1 MSMKRQQEVGTGL
14 GLSRLGEPSTKK
26 RCVTYSTF
34 LKWQTELD
42 KDCQTGSWLDCE
54 VNNEGGK
61 RVVAKLRCKVCLK
74 FKAKITGRRNY
85 SDKWVI
91 GADSVRSS
99 NIKDH
104 ARTDQHAHAMLLLK
118 KEHAV
123 STGLGPSSYAPIAK
137 SFSALSDD
145 SKAKLRIKFDIAHFV
160 ATEKL
165 AFTKYPRI
173 CELEA
178 HRGVNVGTAYTNE
191 PAGKTVCHYIAESKR
206 EELLKC
212 LAKAKFFSVLMDGST
227 DSGNIDNELFLVL
240 WCDIDGSDEKV
251 HTRMNFF
258 AVTRPEAVTGQGLFN
273 YLEGGLGRLGISAIN
288 PDECKFLVGIGT
300 DGASANIASAGMKG
314 LVEKELPWV
323 RA

>member
-1 MSMKRQQEVGTGL
+1 MKRQQDVGTGL

-42 KDCQTGSWLDCE
+42 KDCQTRSWLDCE

-85 SDKWVI
+85 SDKWVM

-123 STGLGPSSYAPIAK
+123 SAGLGPSSYAP
-137 SFSALSDD
+137 
-145 SKAKLRIKFDIAHFV
+145 
-160 ATEKL
+160 
-165 AFTKYPRI
+165 KY
-173 CELEA
+173 L
-178 HRGVNVGTAYTNE
+178 
-191 PAGKTVCHYIAESKR
+191 
-206 EELLKC
+206 
-212 LAKAKFFSVLMDGST
+212 
-227 DSGNIDNELFLVL
+227 
-240 WCDIDGSDEKV
+240 
-251 HTRMNFF
+251 
-258 AVTRPEAVTGQGLFN
+258 
-273 YLEGGLGRLGISAIN
+273 
-288 PDECKFLVGIGT
+288 
-300 DGASANIASAGMKG
+300 
-314 LVEKELPWV
+314 
-323 RA
+323 

>member
-1 MSMKRQQEVGTGL
+1 MKRQQDVCTGL

-42 KDCQTGSWLDCE
+42 KDCQTRYWLDCE

-85 SDKWVI
+85 SDKWVM

-123 STGLGPSSYAPIAK
+123 SAGLGPSSYAPNIY
-137 SFSALSDD
+137 
-145 SKAKLRIKFDIAHFV
+145 R
-160 ATEKL
+160 
-165 AFTKYPRI
+165 YR
-173 CELEA
+173 
-178 HRGVNVGTAYTNE
+178 
-191 PAGKTVCHYIAESKR
+191 
-206 EELLKC
+206 
-212 LAKAKFFSVLMDGST
+212 VL
-227 DSGNIDNELFLVL
+227 V
-240 WCDIDGSDEKV
+240 
-251 HTRMNFF
+251 
-258 AVTRPEAVTGQGLFN
+258 
-273 YLEGGLGRLGISAIN
+273 
-288 PDECKFLVGIGT
+288 
-300 DGASANIASAGMKG
+300 
-314 LVEKELPWV
+314 
-323 RA
+323 